1 MHNYYKKYFFINK
14 LDTKILQYQ
23 DNKTIIIYR
32 NYNSVNLNEQ
42 LIINFKN
49 YCKRKSFKFLIANNF
64 KLAIKLK
71 LNGAYIPSFNSSMSH
86 LNYCTNK
93 SFMIVG
99 SAHNIQEIRIKEK
112 QRVSHIVL
120 SSIFKNNENYLGLYR
135 FNTLKNL
142 TKKSVIALGGI
153 NNLNKKKL
161 KLINCFS
168 FAGISYFQKKRPLKK
183 GPLN

>member
-1 MHNYYKKYFFINK
+1 MHNVFKKYFFIDK

-32 NYNSVNLNEQ
+32 NYNSANLDEQ

-86 LNYCTNK
+86 LSYCTNED
-93 SFMIVG
+93 FIIIG

-112 QRVSHIVL
+112 QRVSYIVL
-120 SSIFKNNENYLGLYR
+120 SSIFKKNKNYLGLYR
-135 FNTLKNL
+135 FNALKNV
-142 TKKSVIALGGI
+142 TKNKVIALGGI

-161 KLINCFS
+161 KLINCFN
-168 FAGISYFQKKRPLKK
+168 FAGISYFQKKRPLKR
-183 GPLN
+183 GL